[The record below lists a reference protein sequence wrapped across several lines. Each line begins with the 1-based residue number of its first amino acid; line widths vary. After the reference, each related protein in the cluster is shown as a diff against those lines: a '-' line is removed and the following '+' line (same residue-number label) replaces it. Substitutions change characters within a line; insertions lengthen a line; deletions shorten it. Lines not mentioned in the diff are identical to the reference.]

1 MSRTAAHAAIAGMLV
16 LLLALVG
23 FQINR
28 GALDEGALELP
39 DPCARTVAIEG
50 DSVDAR
56 AQRIALRGVD
66 HTACATGTTREEL
79 LLRVI
84 EVVADGGDLGDDLED
99 RLREGLR
106 HGIDVEQDEGGINAV
121 TAFALRQTVRFT
133 PVDWLIAA
141 VRELEPLLT

>member
-1 MSRTAAHAAIAGMLV
+1 MNRGGAHLVIAGLLV
-16 LLLALVG
+16 VLLALVG

-28 GALDEGALELP
+28 GALDAGALELP
-39 DPCARTVAIEG
+39 DPCTRTVTLEG

-56 AQRIALRGVD
+56 AQRIALRAAD

-79 LLRVI
+79 LLRII
-84 EVVADGGDLGDDLED
+84 EVVEEGGDLGGDLED

-121 TAFALRQTVRFT
+121 TAFTLRQAVRFT
-133 PVDWLIAA
+133 PVDWLITA
-141 VRELEPLLT
+141 VRELEPLLS